1 MITVAT
7 MIIIYHDCHWYNNT
21 NINEDSKTMVEAA
34 INICMMIT
42 IYDTD
47 SRNNN
52 NDSDDNNNSSNDN
65 DNDDDN
71 DNKLNYCNRCNPVV
85 HSYLIRILLAHL

>member
-1 MITVAT
+1 
-7 MIIIYHDCHWYNNT
+7 
-21 NINEDSKTMVEAA
+21 
-34 INICMMIT
+34 MIT

-47 SRNNN
+47 SSNNN

-71 DNKLNYCNRCNPVV
+71 DNKLNYCNRCSPVV